1 MFWLCLHI
9 FQAYSMLSF
18 NRYFYHSLLFLTYII
33 AYIFRII
40 IFNLHL
46 FSGLL
51 FLTYI
56 YFQDYYIA
64 DASEDQVFLC
74 VTHNKSSTHLYIS
87 DVTGTKYSLSLENV
101 IYFNPKGAHSDTWL
115 RYVI

>member
-1 MFWLCLHI
+1 M

-18 NRYFYHSLLFLTYII
+18 NRLPWF
-33 AYIFRII
+33 I
-40 IFNLHL
+40 IFNIHHN
-46 FSGLL
+46 
-51 FLTYI
+51 I

-101 IYFNPKGAHSDTWL
+101 IYFNPIFNTFFCTEILLYIDS
-115 RYVI
+115 

>member
-18 NRYFYHSLLFLTYII
+18 NRYFYH
-33 AYIFRII
+33 
-40 IFNLHL
+40 
-46 FSGLL
+46 GLL
-51 FLTYI
+51 FLMYI

-101 IYFNPKGAHSDTWL
+101 IYFNPKGAHNDTWL